1 MFSRIIASC
10 SPKNLILAS
19 HNHYKILTTLRQY
32 SATIDLIRLIWYI
45 IFKYMNQVIH
55 DIGREAL
62 RQLFGLQK
70 PRSGKLVLAAHAV
83 QKMTEH
89 KLDRETV
96 ENAFRHGK
104 RGRAGMIIHKYA
116 RYSIGLYYK
125 RLQTSLTSP
134 LQPEAT
140 YLITTCWKGR

>member
-1 MFSRIIASC
+1 MKQII
-10 SPKNLILAS
+10 KTIGMEVF
-19 HNHYKILTTLRQY
+19 RQ
-32 SATIDLIRLIWYI
+32 
-45 IFKYMNQVIH
+45 IFGV
-55 DIGREAL
+55 
-62 RQLFGLQK
+62 QK
-70 PRSGKLVLAAHAV
+70 PRVGRLVLTRNAF

-89 KLDRETV
+89 KLDRETL

-125 RLQTSLTSP
+125 RLQTSIKSP
-134 LQPEAT
+134 LQPENT

>member
-1 MFSRIIASC
+1 
-10 SPKNLILAS
+10 
-19 HNHYKILTTLRQY
+19 
-32 SATIDLIRLIWYI
+32 
-45 IFKYMNQVIH
+45 MNQVIH

-70 PRSGKLVLAAHAV
+70 PRGGKLVLTHYAF

-89 KLDRETV
+89 KLDRETL

-104 RGRAGMIIHKYA
+104 QARAGKITHKYA
-116 RYSIGLYYK
+116 RYSVGLYYK
-125 RLQTSLTSP
+125 RLDSP
-134 LQPEAT
+134 IQNPMEPQDT

>member
-1 MFSRIIASC
+1 MKQFI
-10 SPKNLILAS
+10 K
-19 HNHYKILTTLRQY
+19 
-32 SATIDLIRLIWYI
+32 
-45 IFKYMNQVIH
+45 

-70 PRSGKLVLAAHAV
+70 PRGGKIVLTAHAV
-83 QKMTEH
+83 RKMTEH
-89 KLDRETV
+89 KLVRETI
-96 ENAFRHGK
+96 ENAFRHGR

-125 RLQTSLTSP
+125 RIQPSFQKP
-134 LQPEAT
+134 LQSENT

>member
-1 MFSRIIASC
+1 M
-10 SPKNLILAS
+10 KQLI
-19 HNHYKILTTLRQY
+19 K
-32 SATIDLIRLIWYI
+32 
-45 IFKYMNQVIH
+45 

-70 PRSGKLVLAAHAV
+70 PRGGKIILTRHAV

-89 KLDRETV
+89 KLDRETL
-96 ENAFRHGK
+96 ENAFRHGR
-104 RGRAGMIIHKYA
+104 RGRPGQIIHKYA

-125 RLQTSLTSP
+125 RLESP
-134 LQPEAT
+134 IQKHLQSEPEHT

>member
-1 MFSRIIASC
+1 MIKQLMKAIGMEVF
-10 SPKNLILAS
+10 
-19 HNHYKILTTLRQY
+19 RQ
-32 SATIDLIRLIWYI
+32 
-45 IFKYMNQVIH
+45 V
-55 DIGREAL
+55 
-62 RQLFGLQK
+62 FGVQK
-70 PRSGKLVLAAHAV
+70 PRGGKLVLAAHAV

-104 RGRAGMIIHKYA
+104 RSRAGMIIHKYA

-125 RLQTSLTSP
+125 RLQTSLKSP